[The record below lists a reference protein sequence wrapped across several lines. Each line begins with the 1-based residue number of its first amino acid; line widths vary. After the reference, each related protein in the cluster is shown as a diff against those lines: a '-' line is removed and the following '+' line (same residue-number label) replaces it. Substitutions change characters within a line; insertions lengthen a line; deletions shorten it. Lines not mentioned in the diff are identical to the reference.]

1 MSDIYLPTAPV
12 SPINRVV
19 KITEGGTGATTREGA
34 LLALGAVDADKVNVV
49 GGALTLGPDGK
60 LEIVTQVV
68 TVGSQVA
75 VVGPKTVVVGK
86 PATYQ
91 ISNLHSPGSYTLAST
106 NGTLTRSGDQIAFTP
121 TAVNAATTFTVNSKP
136 VTVNV
141 IATTVATP
149 SITYPLAG
157 TANLGTSTTGVS
169 SAFSSTTSGDVHEKT
184 DWQVSTNSSFSS
196 FTFQSLDD
204 VINKT
209 AIALSSLTQGTTYY
223 IRVRHKGT
231 LGGTSAWSATGSFTI
246 PLPASINTPSIT
258 TPSNGATGVLRTSTF
273 TSSVFAVSNG
283 TDVHLTSDWQI
294 ATDAGFS
301 NIVNSVS
308 TDYSNKTTWGVG
320 GLAYNTRYYVRVR
333 YSGVSVGT
341 SAWSAASTFVTE
353 VEVVLPPATVNTP
366 SITSPYNGQ
375 SGMERAFTV
384 YASAFAVSNGSS
396 SHMYSDWQIATDAGF
411 SNIVNNNSTD
421 YVNKTSYSVSGLNNS
436 TTYYVRVRY
445 ISNGVGS
452 SAWSAAAGFTI
463 KNAVLPYP
471 SLEVSILTASNGGS
485 YHQFGTGL
493 SLSTDGN
500 TLAVGSP
507 GFYPGGNV
515 YIYTKNGNSWGNE
528 ISLPLPSDYAN
539 GDQFGASVSLSANGN
554 MVIVGAPAKNNSR
567 GVVYLYSR
575 SGGSWSLIR
584 TFGPDLG
591 TELQS
596 NCEFGRAVLIN
607 SSGTNVFIGAPFY
620 ANSSFG
626 GVVYQF
632 RDIGGSWAFVSSTF
646 AETGSKFGRSLAIS
660 DDDYTLVVGAYGSS
674 SNQGFVSV
682 LTKSGNSYSTALK
695 ITASDGQA
703 NDAFGVSV
711 AINAYGNTIVIGA
724 SGVNSNTGAAY
735 VFTGGGGS
743 WSLQSK
749 LTPSPSQSMGAF
761 GGSVDISSS
770 GDCAIIGSANIGGSY
785 AGSAGIF
792 MRSSGS
798 WSQQVV
804 LHASNGYA
812 TDYFGNEV
820 RLSGSGLF
828 AVVAARGLYSLQG
841 AVYSYA

>member
-353 VEVVLPPATVNTP
+353 VEVVLPPKSVATP

-375 SGMERAFTV
+375 SGMETSFTLYSSAFTV
-384 YASAFAVSNGSS
+384 NNGSDV
-396 SHMYSDWQIATDAGF
+396 HLTSDWQIATDSGF
-411 SNIVNNNSTD
+411 SNVVKSVTTD
-421 YVNKTSYSVSGLNNS
+421 YSNKTSWGVAGLTNS
-436 TTYYVRVRY
+436 TTYYARVRY
-445 ISNGVGS
+445 SGSTAGTSSWSPAVGFSIKAPAIIVPSNETAIITPSNGASGDVFSWAMAMSSDGNVIASADARASGGVYLYAKSGS
-452 SAWSAAAGFTI
+452 SWVYQSYIAVKVSAVALSGDGSVLVCGQYVYRRSGSTWNLVVDLLPASGSSLSDGFGSRVAVSDDGNAIAITSDAYNSWAG
-463 KNAVLPYP
+463 K
-471 SLEVSILTASNGGS
+471 VSIFIWYGSSFNLT
-485 YHQFGTGL
+485 
-493 SLSTDGN
+493 N
-500 TLAVGSP
+500 TLYSSSP
-507 GFYPGGNV
+507 SAGARFGQSLAFSTYGG
-515 YIYTKNGNSWGNE
+515 T
-528 ISLPLPSDYAN
+528 L
-539 GDQFGASVSLSANGN
+539 
-554 MVIVGAPAKNNSR
+554 VIGAPALDVGVGTVQVFKGASSQGSQGYGFSSSFTDPLSCSAGGFGMSVSINSWADTILVGSYR
-567 GVVYLYSR
+567 QDNYQGTGFIFTQSGNGYSYSAR
-575 SGGSWSLIR
+575 LSDATYFACNLGFSAGISGAGDI
-584 TFGPDLG
+584 
-591 TELQS
+591 
-596 NCEFGRAVLIN
+596 AVL
-607 SSGTNVFIGAPFY
+607 
-620 ANSSFG
+620 G
-626 GVVYQF
+626 GP
-632 RDIGGSWAFVSSTF
+632 I
-646 AETGSKFGRSLAIS
+646 LA
-660 DDDYTLVVGAYGSS
+660 
-674 SNQGFVSV
+674 
-682 LTKSGNSYSTALK
+682 
-695 ITASDGQA
+695 
-703 NDAFGVSV
+703 
-711 AINAYGNTIVIGA
+711 
-724 SGVNSNTGAAY
+724 
-735 VFTGGGGS
+735 GGGS
-743 WSLQSK
+743 MSIFAKVSGTWQLAATKRASNNSAQNYFGWCVAISN
-749 LTPSPSQSMGAF
+749 SGQQIAIGAYAAT
-761 GGSVDISSS
+761 GN
-770 GDCAIIGSANIGGSY
+770 IGSIY
-785 AGSAGIF
+785 IF
-792 MRSSGS
+792 
-798 WSQQVV
+798 
-804 LHASNGYA
+804 N
-812 TDYFGNEV
+812 
-820 RLSGSGLF
+820 
-828 AVVAARGLYSLQG
+828 
-841 AVYSYA
+841 